1 MKEVKPCSMRGL
13 GTNRVVPVII
23 LVAIFAI
30 GISISE
36 SNEPRETIWNIAIS
50 SEILYTNYRYFK

>member
-36 SNEPRETIWNIAIS
+36 SNEPRETI
-50 SEILYTNYRYFK
+50 